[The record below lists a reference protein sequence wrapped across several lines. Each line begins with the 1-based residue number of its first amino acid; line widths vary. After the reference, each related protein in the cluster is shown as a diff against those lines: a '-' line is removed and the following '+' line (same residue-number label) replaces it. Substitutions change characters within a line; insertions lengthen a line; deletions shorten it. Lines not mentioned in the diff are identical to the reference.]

1 MLWGSKRHKRLLN
14 GHEAENRR
22 RERRWWKMRP
32 RKRKKQACGVAKRN
46 QRQEKRLLIQWKIS
60 VRKGKM
66 MSLL

>member
-1 MLWGSKRHKRLLN
+1 
-14 GHEAENRR
+14 
-22 RERRWWKMRP
+22 
-32 RKRKKQACGVAKRN
+32 VAKRN